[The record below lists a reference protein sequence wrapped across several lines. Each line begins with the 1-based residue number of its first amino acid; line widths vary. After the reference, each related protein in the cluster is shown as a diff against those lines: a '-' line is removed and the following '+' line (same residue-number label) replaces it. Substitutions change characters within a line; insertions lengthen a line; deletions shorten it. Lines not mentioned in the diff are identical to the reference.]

1 MSDSAACLAVDKE
14 GGRTGVLDF
23 ITRLFGQQ
31 KQSRE
36 TAKERL
42 RLVLIHDRASIS
54 PSVMGELKEELIAV
68 ISRYMEIDE
77 DAIEINLSDV
87 EDSVALVANIP
98 VKNLK
103 RTAQA

>member
-1 MSDSAACLAVDKE
+1 M
-14 GGRTGVLDF
+14 LDF
-23 ITRLFGQQ
+23 INRLFGQQ

-36 TAKERL
+36 MAKERL
-42 RLVLIHDRASIS
+42 RLVLIHDRASVS
-54 PSVMGELKEELIAV
+54 PNVMDDLKGELIGV

-77 DAIEINLSDV
+77 DAIEISLSDV
-87 EDSVALVANIP
+87 ENSVALVANIP

>member
-1 MSDSAACLAVDKE
+1 M
-14 GGRTGVLDF
+14 LDF

-54 PSVMGELKEELIAV
+54 PSEMGELKEELIAV

-87 EDSVALVANIP
+87 EDSVALVASIP